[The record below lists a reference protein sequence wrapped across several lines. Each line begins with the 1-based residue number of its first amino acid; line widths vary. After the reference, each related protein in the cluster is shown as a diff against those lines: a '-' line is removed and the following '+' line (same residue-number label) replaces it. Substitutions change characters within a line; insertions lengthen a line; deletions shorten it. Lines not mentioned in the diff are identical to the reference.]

1 MPELKSREKL
11 APSINDSEY
20 IYYDLRK
27 RETNELA
34 MCLITT
40 KKSLFSSFNNDSRWL
55 SQPENYTYCRKLYY
69 IYYHK
74 DDISIVKN
82 IKCCLG
88 RQCRF
93 HRFSMD

>member
-40 KKSLFSSFNNDSRWL
+40 KKSPFSSFNNDS
-55 SQPENYTYCRKLYY
+55 
-69 IYYHK
+69 
-74 DDISIVKN
+74 
-82 IKCCLG
+82 
-88 RQCRF
+88 
-93 HRFSMD
+93 